1 VVVVVVVVVVA
12 VVVVI
17 VRVRGRVGGSLQA
30 RHIFVSIATMR
41 ARSALPSF
49 ALSPAITPVTRQT
62 SSSAAHS
69 IAEPRAIAW

>member
-1 VVVVVVVVVVA
+1 VIVIVVVVVVVR
-12 VVVVI
+12 
-17 VRVRGRVGGSLQA
+17 VRVRVRGSLQA